1 MSAFGARDRSPFARR
16 QRTEAGVADLPLTV
30 VTVVSTEEEFDWTE
44 PFRSDAVSTEAMA
57 SIGVG
62 QSLFERCGVRPVYVV
77 DYPIASQQSAWRQ
90 LRDWAHAERCE
101 IGAHLHPWVSPP
113 LEERLSVRTSFP
125 GNLDAQLERAKLQHL
140 TETIESNL
148 GVRPRCYQAG
158 RYGFGP
164 NTAESLRALGYCI
177 DFSAAPP
184 FDYSRDGGPDYTRT
198 PTQPAWLGEGCELL
212 SAPVSGAFVGHA
224 GDGAAGLYSLAGS
237 RIGVALK
244 LPGLLAR
251 TGVVERIRLSAEGH
265 SFPELRRLVQV
276 LIERGERVLVFSLHS
291 PSFHVGGTPYAA
303 DAAAHRRLLATC
315 EEFYEHLFG
324 ELGAVSMTGSELFEA
339 LRARSRAV
347 FAP

>member
-1 MSAFGARDRSPFARR
+1 MSAFGARDRSPFAWR
-16 QRTEAGVADLPLTV
+16 QRTAADVSELPLSV
-30 VTVVSTEEEFDWTE
+30 VTVVSTEEEFDWNG
-44 PFRSDAVSTEAMA
+44 PFRRDAVSTEAMA

-62 QSLFERCGVRPVYVV
+62 QALFERCGVRPLYVI
-77 DYPIASQQSAWRQ
+77 DYPIASQERAWRR
-90 LRDWAHAERCE
+90 LREWAQAERCE

-113 LEERLSVRTSFP
+113 LEESLGTHASFP

-140 TETIESNL
+140 AETIERNV

-164 NTAESLRALGYCI
+164 NTAESLRALGFCV

-184 FDYSRDGGPDYTRT
+184 FDYSREGGPDYSHT
-198 PTQPAWLGEGCELL
+198 PTQPAWIGEGRALL
-212 SAPVSGAFVGHA
+212 SAPVSGAFVGRA
-224 GDGAAGLYSLAGS
+224 GESAARLYSLAGS
-237 RIGVALK
+237 RFGTALK

-251 TGVVERIRLSAEGH
+251 TGMVERIRLSAEGH
-265 SFPELRRLVQV
+265 SFPELLRLTQA
-276 LIERGERVLVFSLHS
+276 LIARGERVLVFSLHS

-324 ELGAVSMTGSELFEA
+324 ELGAVSMTGAELYES
-339 LRARSRAV
+339 LRSRSRTVA
-347 FAP
+347 AP